1 MSIYNKRSRKSST
14 VSGFCRVI
22 IFILFALYAV
32 SMIYPFVWA
41 FLSSLKGQMEYY
53 KDKFSLPKDWL
64 FDNYALA
71 FTTLSANGK
80 NMFLMLFNSVW
91 FAFGG
96 TLLSVASSVM
106 VAYVVA
112 KYRFVGR
119 RTIYRIALLI
129 MMIPIVGSLPSQFL
143 VFYKLKL
150 YDSPLI
156 LLSYTGGFGFN
167 FIILYAYFKSLPWS
181 YAEAGYMDGA
191 GHFTIFFRIMLPQ
204 ALSSVTALSLI
215 AFIGIW
221 NDYMSPIL
229 FLPSYPTLSAG
240 LYTYQQ
246 EFARNLNYPLLFAGV
261 LMSTAPV
268 LIIFIVFQNTL
279 MDMTITG
286 GIKE

>member
-1 MSIYNKRSRKSST
+1 M
-14 VSGFCRVI
+14 SGFCRAI

-71 FTTLSANGK
+71 FTTLSANDK
-80 NMFLMLFNSVW
+80 NMFLMLFNSIW
-91 FAFGG
+91 FALGG

>member
-1 MSIYNKRSRKSST
+1 M
-14 VSGFCRVI
+14 SGFCRAI

-64 FDNYALA
+64 FSNYALA

>member
-1 MSIYNKRSRKSST
+1 M
-14 VSGFCRVI
+14 SGFCRAI

-64 FDNYALA
+64 FSNYALA

-246 EFARNLNYPLLFAGV
+246 EFVRNLNYPLLFAGV

>member
-1 MSIYNKRSRKSST
+1 M
-14 VSGFCRVI
+14 SGFCRAI

-64 FDNYALA
+64 FSNYALA

-221 NDYMSPIL
+221 NDYMCPIL

-268 LIIFIVFQNTL
+268 LIIFILFQNTL

>member
-1 MSIYNKRSRKSST
+1 M
-14 VSGFCRVI
+14 SGFCRVI

>member
-1 MSIYNKRSRKSST
+1 M
-14 VSGFCRVI
+14 SGFCRAI

-64 FDNYALA
+64 FSNYALA

-221 NDYMSPIL
+221 NVYMSPIL

-268 LIIFIVFQNTL
+268 LIIFILFQNTL